1 MVCMLCQISPHDSA
15 SPSHSPPKK
24 IRRQADFLR
33 LPASHN
39 GAIAEVA
46 ARGELAATG
55 QVTPVPE
62 SQTSTRLAVLPSSSF
77 LPTASNAANKSEF

>member
-1 MVCMLCQISPHDSA
+1 MVVKICAL
-15 SPSHSPPKK
+15 HSTHLLKNS
-24 IRRQADFLR
+24 QAGRFLR

-46 ARGELAATG
+46 ASGELAATE